1 MLGTAAV
8 RGARKEVRCTERRR
22 SASVQGAEKT
32 RLALVQIKK
41 PDIRQAILEGAF
53 TSFSRNGYASTSI
66 ADIAAAANITA
77 SNVYVYFPSKLHI
90 LYDIYRPWLTDQL
103 LKLQKSIRRLRSP
116 RLRLRRI
123 FIGLW
128 SDIPAADHCFAN
140 ALMEALALSSPGAG
154 KVSDLLAWSEGFL
167 TDLLRECLPEDR
179 QQLTRDHI
187 LSHILWMAFDGF
199 AMNKRVGDTR
209 NIETLADYVTDLL
222 LAGSVGAALAGVEA
236 ADARTNGGTR
246 RSGARARG
254 D

>member
-1 MLGTAAV
+1 LAV
-8 RGARKEVRCTERRR
+8 
-22 SASVQGAEKT
+22 
-32 RLALVQIKK
+32 VQIKK

-53 TSFSRNGYASTSI
+53 TSFSRNGYTATSI

-90 LYDIYRPWLTDQL
+90 LYDIYRPWLTEQL

-140 ALMEALALSSPGAG
+140 ALMEALALSPPGAG
-154 KVSDLLAWSEGFL
+154 KVSDLLTWSERFL
-167 TDLLRECLPEDR
+167 TGLLTECLPER
-179 QQLTRDHI
+179 RRHLTRDNS

-209 NIETLADYVTDLL
+209 DIETLADFVTDLL
-222 LAGSVGAALAGVEA
+222 LGSSSDVTLEAVAATDSAVS
-236 ADARTNGGTR
+236 GGTR
-246 RSGARARG
+246 RKGARA
-254 D
+254 

>member
-1 MLGTAAV
+1 
-8 RGARKEVRCTERRR
+8 
-22 SASVQGAEKT
+22 
-32 RLALVQIKK
+32 LALVQIKK
-41 PDIRQAILEGAF
+41 PDIKQAILEGAF
-53 TSFSRNGYASTSI
+53 TSFSRNGYAATSI

-116 RLRLRRI
+116 RLRMRRI

-154 KVSDLLAWSEGFL
+154 KVSDLLSWSESFL

-179 QQLTRDHI
+179 QRLTHDHV

-199 AMNKRVGDTR
+199 AMNMRVGDTR
-209 NIETLADYVTDLL
+209 NIETLADYMTDLL
-222 LAGSVGAALAGVEA
+222 LGGSSGATLVDEA
-236 ADARTNGGTR
+236 ADAGTSSGAR
-246 RSGARARG
+246 RSGARV
-254 D
+254 